1 MINAKSFGKWS
12 LTSLTV
18 ASLVACGGSEPS
30 DETQQAQAAP
40 AKQEVIEWKMVTTWP
55 KNFPGLGTG
64 AENLASNIN
73 EMSGGRLK
81 VKVYA
86 AGELVPPL
94 EVFDAVSRGTAE
106 LGHGAAYYWKGKAPA
121 AQFFTAVPF
130 GMTAQEIN
138 SWIYHGGGMQL
149 WEEVYEP
156 FNIKPLTA
164 GNTGVQMG
172 GWFNKEI
179 NSLEDFNGL
188 KMRIPGLGGEVL
200 EKLGGSPINL
210 PGGEIFTALQTGTID
225 ATEWVG
231 PYNDL
236 AFGLYKAADYYYYP
250 GWHEPGSEMELLVNK
265 DAYEELPKDLKAIVR
280 AASRQAT
287 QDMLD
292 EFTALNNDALQ
303 TLVNE
308 HNVDLRPF
316 PDDVLKA
323 LRQASHE
330 TLVEV
335 AARDELSQRVY
346 DSFSAFLGKVSDW
359 HHISERAYINARDA
373 YARDAHA
380 RDANV
385 SSDAQ

>member
-1 MINAKSFGKWS
+1 MINAKSFSKWTLVS
-12 LTSLTV
+12 LAA
-18 ASLVACGGSEPS
+18 ASLIACGGSDEPKDS
-30 DETQQAQAAP
+30 QQAQAAP

-64 AENLASNIN
+64 AEHLASSIN

-179 NSLEDFNGL
+179 NSLDDFNGL

-265 DAYEELPKDLKAIVR
+265 DAYEALPNDLKAIVR

-308 HNVDLRPF
+308 HNVDVRPF
-316 PDDVLKA
+316 PEDVLKA
-323 LRQASHE
+323 LRQASQE

-346 DSFSAFLGKVSDW
+346 DSFNAFLGKVSDW

-373 YARDAHA
+373 E
-380 RDANV
+380 
-385 SSDAQ
+385 